1 MKSFLR
7 VIPIMSFIYLL
18 FCNFHYIKIVFLYF
32 KLSLLSQFSRFLKTF
47 SLSKKQLLTS
57 RLCIIY
63 GTYVYNTIYRFFICL
78 ALLLDIEGAKDFV
91 AMFYTFF
98 DQRDILFCALPT
110 LPPSLLCAPCLLLDV
125 LFYFFLS
132 NILMF
137 IYM

>member
-78 ALLLDIEGAKDFV
+78 ALLCFAPFSSSVI
-91 AMFYTFF
+91 FYSAHYP
-98 DQRDILFCALPT
+98 LSHLPFCAL
-110 LPPSLLCAPCLLLDV
+110 LAS
-125 LFYFFLS
+125 FW
-132 NILMF
+132 MF
-137 IYM
+137 SFISFSQIF